1 MLKKGSDIIITMQQV
16 EVRLKPL
23 AVSKAWQGRRFKTQA
38 YKCWQRDF
46 CLLVGKQ
53 KPIRGNLSLTLEL
66 YLKND
71 KMSDIDNTLK
81 VIQDSMT
88 LSGMIEDDR
97 FIYELHAYKYHSD
110 EEFIR
115 ITIDTI

>member
-1 MLKKGSDIIITMQQV
+1 MKQIEIP
-16 EVRLKPL
+16 LKPL
-23 AVSKAWQGRRFKTQA
+23 TVSKAWQGRRFKTKA
-38 YKCWQRDF
+38 YKDWQRDF

-53 KPIRGNLSLTLEL
+53 GVIKGCLSLTVEL

-88 LSGMIEDDR
+88 LAGIIEDDR

-110 EEFIR
+110 NEFIR
-115 ITIDTI
+115 LTIQTV